1 MICQIARGASVG
13 GVGVVGK
20 RVVIYGMN
28 YAPEIAGVGRYSG
41 EIGEHLA
48 ASGHDVTVV
57 TTPPHYPGW
66 RAQDGHSSRRWTSEI
81 VAGARVYRCPL
92 YLHEDMGGVRRM
104 LAPLSFALASAPVA
118 LWQIIRRRPDVVLAV
133 EPTLFVAPIA
143 LLGARLIGAKAVL
156 HIQDLEVEAAFAMK
170 HLGGGGPLARL
181 AATFDRAMT
190 RGFDRVITISNR
202 MAEKVV
208 DKGVPAEKVEVI
220 RNWVDMGQIRPDID
234 ASAYRREL
242 GLSASDFVVLYAG
255 NLGAKQGVGLLTEAA
270 KALSGEKRVVF
281 VIAGDGPMRRDLE
294 AAAAELPNMRLL
306 PFQPEARFGEFLRVA
321 DLHVLP
327 QERDAADLL
336 LPSKLGGMLASGR
349 RILVTADGGTELATF
364 LGDSCHFTTPG
375 DAVTLASEIVRVA
388 NEPACPTMEA
398 ERLARAMT
406 LSKERGINKFEATA
420 LFLPPPA
427 DIESTRREAA

>member
-1 MICQIARGASVG
+1 MVLDRAGARTSGASKSL
-13 GVGVVGK
+13 GK

-28 YAPEIAGVGRYSG
+28 YAPEIAGVGRYTG
-41 EIGEHLA
+41 EIGEHFA
-48 ASGHDVTVV
+48 ACGHDVTVI

-66 RAQDGHSSRRWTSEI
+66 RAQEGHTAKRWTSEV

-92 YLHEDMGGVRRM
+92 YLHEDMGGIRRM

-133 EPTLFVAPIA
+133 EPTLFVAPMA

-170 HLGGGGPLARL
+170 HLGGGGRL
-181 AATFDRAMT
+181 AKLAAAFDRAMT

-208 DKGVPAEKVEVI
+208 AKGVPAEKVQVI
-220 RNWVDMGQIRPDID
+220 RNWVDVGQIRPDID

-242 GLSASDFVVLYAG
+242 GLSRSDFVALYAG
-255 NLGAKQGVGLLTEAA
+255 NLGAKQGVGLLIAAA
-270 KALSGEKRVVF
+270 KALAGQQDIVF
-281 VIAGDGPMRRDLE
+281 VIAGDGPMRRELE
-294 AAAAELPNMRLL
+294 AAAVELPNVRLL
-306 PFQPEARFGEFLRVA
+306 PFQAEDRFGEFLRIA

-349 RILVTADGGTELATF
+349 RILVTADAGTELATF
-364 LGDSCHFTTPG
+364 LGNSCYFTPPG
-375 DAVTLASEIVRVA
+375 DAEALASEITRIA
-388 NEPACPTMEA
+388 REPASPAKEA
-398 ERLARAMT
+398 ERLSRARA
-406 LSKERGINKFEATA
+406 LSKERGINEFEAAA
-420 LFLPPPA
+420 LFLAAPA
-427 DIESTRREAA
+427 DIESTRRKAA